1 MHIECVFTEIY
12 LLKNK
17 YLAKIIAY
25 KKIKAFSPMQKTYN
39 IGSTKFSFPFNIE
52 LLFHYVVLKCLL
64 QGSQMQ
70 LFALS
75 QTFFNSNWILGMP
88 YSCILSRYTTQ
99 MQMLEDMKL
108 LQSLLHMFL
117 PKHFC
122 IGFNWLTSFWIL
134 KDKYMI
140 KVFNRS
146 LFLGL
151 DHPFTFS
158 FVVYLQLW
166 RLTNCCSIH

>member
-1 MHIECVFTEIY
+1 MGQKQKLHNRKWPFQFTFNLKLFERNGLFMHIECVFIEIY

-17 YLAKIIAY
+17 YLAEIIAY

-52 LLFHYVVLKCLL
+52 LRFHYVVLKCLL

-88 YSCILSRYTTQ
+88 YSCILSHYTTQ
-99 MQMLEDMKL
+99 MQMLEDLKL
-108 LQSLLHMFL
+108 LQNFITYVSYKTFL
-117 PKHFC
+117 
-122 IGFNWLTSFWIL
+122 
-134 KDKYMI
+134 
-140 KVFNRS
+140 
-146 LFLGL
+146 
-151 DHPFTFS
+151 
-158 FVVYLQLW
+158 
-166 RLTNCCSIH
+166 